1 MLFRLVGKKF
11 LLGFIGD
18 GFFEV
23 LFVFIDIFLY
33 VIKIE
38 YLGFEFM
45 EDCVIS
51 CWGYLEEN
59 LFYNGVVLI

>member
-51 CWGYLEEN
+51 CWGYL
-59 LFYNGVVLI
+59 